1 MNIKLISEI
10 IGPTYVPN
18 IGRVVRSTAPS
29 QRTITNDPWQN
40 DIITKIANGDSLLI
54 NILPA
59 AGKTKPVMNGC
70 FEQIKPYF
78 QNKLGNP
85 NRPPNQP
92 FSIANTSLLWV
103 VPINQLAVQAYNEMK
118 DFLLEKAREIIESD
132 PTSYGA
138 NVTDFES
145 LIKLINDMIG
155 FKTGGSTIHDSISP
169 SENTLV
175 DICTYEP
182 AEEIASKYYG
192 KYRCVV
198 IDEAQEIAPL
208 RPQTVEEEADKAKT
222 YAAIF
227 SHCIH
232 SQFILLTGSLSTNSC
247 NELIEILRQAFHKNL
262 TLIQDSAAKNRSHII
277 VEKTSNLSTNNDIID
292 ICKSIIRF
300 RSTNNLI
307 ILFSRRNI
315 QFISDRLKEQLSD
328 INNIEYGHSID
339 YSNYN
344 YNYRQ
349 PDSLK
354 DAINRYRGRDATRE
368 HKMSPSSDYL
378 LSCLRKGFGF
388 LVGAAKSGNED
399 LDVTNDRDFVAQLF
413 SSGRIYVLLATD
425 AVGVG
430 VSLKVKNLYIPSL
443 KKFNGQY
450 IDKVDESS
458 LIQLLHR
465 AGRGAFPIAK
475 IICNPDD
482 YDYINNILNSD
493 PSQIPDSDLS
503 TFKQQAINHNWIEL
517 LKSKFM
523 RGR

>member
-10 IGPTYVPN
+10 ISPIYFKT
-18 IGRVVRSTAPS
+18 GRIARPMPS
-29 QRTITNDPWQN
+29 QRPITYDPWQN
-40 DIITKIANGDSLLI
+40 DIMTKIAHGDSLLI

-70 FEQIKPYF
+70 FERIKPYF
-78 QNKLGNP
+78 KSKLSNP
-85 NRPPNQP
+85 NRPPDQS
-92 FSIANTSLLWV
+92 FSIVDTSLLWV

-118 DFLLEKAREIIESD
+118 DFLLEKAREIIDSD
-132 PTSYGA
+132 PIHYGS
-138 NVTDFES
+138 NIKSFED
-145 LIKLINDMIG
+145 LINLINSIIG
-155 FKTGGSTIHDSISP
+155 FKTGGSTIQNSVLP
-169 SENTLV
+169 SENTLI

-182 AEEIASKYYG
+182 AKEVSGKYYG
-192 KYRCVV
+192 KYRCLV

-208 RPQTVEEEADKAKT
+208 RPQTVEEETKKAET

-227 SHCIH
+227 SNCIH
-232 SQFILLTGSLSTNSC
+232 SQFVLLTGSLSTNSC
-247 NELIEILRQAFHKNL
+247 NELIEILRRVFHKQV
-262 TLIQDSAAKNRSHII
+262 TLIQDSAARNRSYII
-277 VEKTSNLSTNNDIID
+277 VEKTSNLNNNNDIID
-292 ICKSIIRF
+292 ICKSIIKY

-315 QFISDRLKEQLSD
+315 QFISDRLREQLPD
-328 INNIEYGHSID
+328 INNIEYGHNID
-339 YSNYN
+339 YSQFDIQQN
-344 YNYRQ
+344 
-349 PDSLK
+349 SLR
-354 DAINRYRGRDATRE
+354 DVINRYRQRDVTRE
-368 HKMSPSSDYL
+368 HTISSSSSYL

-388 LVGAAKSGNED
+388 LVGAAKSGSED
-399 LDVTNDRDFVAQLF
+399 LDVTRDRDFVARLF

-450 IDKVDESS
+450 IDKIDESS

-465 AGRGAFPIAK
+465 AGRGAFPVAK
-475 IICNPDD
+475 IICNSED

-503 TFKQQAINHNWIEL
+503 TFKQQVLKHNWIEL

>member
-10 IGPTYVPN
+10 IGPMYVPR
-18 IGRVVRSTAPS
+18 IPSSGRTPRPTASSS
-29 QRTITNDPWQN
+29 QQTITNDPWQN
-40 DIITKIANGDSLLI
+40 DIIKKIENGDSLLI

-70 FEQIKPYF
+70 FEQIKRYF
-78 QNKLGNP
+78 QDKLIDP
-85 NRPPNQP
+85 SQP
-92 FSIANTSLLWV
+92 SIKNTSLLWV

-118 DFLLEKAREIIESD
+118 DFLLEKAGEIINSN
-132 PTSYGA
+132 PTRYGI
-138 NVTDFES
+138 NVTNFES

-155 FKTGGSTIHDSISP
+155 FKTGGSTIHNSVYP
-169 SENTLV
+169 SENTLI

-182 AEEIASKYYG
+182 AEEVASRYYG

-208 RPQTVEEEADKAKT
+208 RPQTVQEEADKAKT

-232 SQFILLTGSLSTNSC
+232 SQFVLLTGSLSTNSC
-247 NELIEILRQAFHKNL
+247 NELIEILRRVFHKNVA
-262 TLIQDSAAKNRSHII
+262 LIQNSAAKNRSHII
-277 VEKTSNLSTNNDIID
+277 VEKTSNLNTNNDIID

-300 RSTNNLI
+300 RSANNLI

-315 QFISDRLKEQLSD
+315 QFISDKLKEQLPD
-328 INNIEYGHSID
+328 INNIEYGHNTD

-344 YNYRQ
+344 IQ
-349 PDSLK
+349 QHSLK
-354 DAINRYRGRDATRE
+354 DVIDSYRGRDATRE
-368 HKMSPSSDYL
+368 HEISSSSSYL

-388 LVGAAKSGNED
+388 LVGAAKSGSED
-399 LDVTNDRDFVAQLF
+399 LDVTKDRDFVAQLF

-482 YDYINNILNSD
+482 YDYINKILNSD

>member
-10 IGPTYVPN
+10 ISPIYFRS
-18 IGRVVRSTAPS
+18 GRIPRPDQPS
-29 QRTITNDPWQN
+29 QRPITNDPWQN
-40 DIITKIANGDSLLI
+40 DIMTKIEHGESLLI

-70 FEQIKPYF
+70 FAQIRPYF
-78 QNKLGNP
+78 ENKL
-85 NRPPNQP
+85 RDPNQP
-92 FSIANTSLLWV
+92 PIQLPNQQFSIANTSLLWV

-118 DFLLEKAREIIESD
+118 DFLLEKAREIIDSD
-132 PTSYGA
+132 PTQFGTFI
-138 NVTDFES
+138 NGFED
-145 LIKLINDMIG
+145 LINFINNLIG
-155 FKTGGSTIHDSISP
+155 FKTGGSTIQNSVLP
-169 SENTLV
+169 SKDTLI

-182 AEEIASKYYG
+182 AEEIASKYNG

-208 RPQTVEEEADKAKT
+208 RPQTVEEETKKAET

-227 SHCIH
+227 SHCKH
-232 SQFILLTGSLSTNSC
+232 SQFVLLTGSLSTNSC
-247 NELIEILRQAFHKNL
+247 NELIEILNRVFHIRV
-262 TLIQDSAAKNRSHII
+262 TLIQDASAKNRSHII
-277 VEKTSNLSTNNDIID
+277 IEKTSSLNNNNDIID
-292 ICKSIIRF
+292 LCKSIIKF
-300 RSTNNLI
+300 RSANNLI

-315 QFISDRLKEQLSD
+315 QFISDRLKEQLPD
-328 INNIEYGHSID
+328 INNIEYGRNID
-339 YSNYN
+339 YSNYDIQRN
-344 YNYRQ
+344 
-349 PDSLK
+349 SLK
-354 DAINRYRGRDATRE
+354 DVIDRYRQRDVTRE
-368 HKMSPSSDYL
+368 HTISPSSGYL

-388 LVGAAKSGNED
+388 LVGAAKSGSED
-399 LDVTNDRDFVAQLF
+399 LDVTKDRDFVARLF
-413 SSGRIYVLLATD
+413 STGRIYVLLATD

-450 IDKVDESS
+450 MDKVDESS

-475 IICNPDD
+475 IICNSED
-482 YDYINNILNSD
+482 YDYINDVLNSD

-503 TFKQQAINHNWIEL
+503 AFKQQAIKHNWIEL